1 MTATIIRSEKPIAFA
16 GVPAVLVETVF
27 VAATVLMPIA
37 AHTLGWP
44 VFVVLPMFWG
54 VMLSGVVFGWKTG
67 LVVGALSP
75 VLNFVLTG
83 MPIAPLVPI
92 MTVELA
98 VYGALPALLAQK
110 AFRGNLY
117 IGMAISMVVG
127 RLVVL
132 AGFLMFLGGPEGLPG
147 WLSMQFLP
155 GLPMQA
161 AQIALVPILGGMII
175 RALRRDE
182 GENAA

>member
-1 MTATIIRSEKPIAFA
+1 
-16 GVPAVLVETVF
+16 
-27 VAATVLMPIA
+27 MPIA
-37 AHTLGWP
+37 AHSLGWP

-54 VMLSGVVFGWKTG
+54 VMLSGVVFGWKVG
-67 LVVGALSP
+67 LVVGAVSP

-92 MTVELA
+92 MTIELA
-98 VYGALPALLAQK
+98 VYGALPALLAK
-110 AFRGNLY
+110 KVFRGNLY
-117 IGMAISMVVG
+117 AGMAVSMIVG

-132 AGFLMFLGGPEGLPG
+132 AGVLMFLGGPQGLPR
-147 WLSMQFLP
+147 WLEMQFLP

-161 AQIALVPILGGMII
+161 AQVVLVPVIGGMII

-182 GENAA
+182 GENRA